1 MFFTKPDPEDVEL
14 EAGGGIDH
22 HRVEI
27 KRKEADG
34 VGTERGLY
42 SSLKACGRAVVSF
55 LFGTRERSS
64 SKYFSQNISPKHCQ
78 ILVNTFICL
87 VFGHWTMGWTAGC
100 SSLGGKQIPS
110 KQAKYGSKS
119 QNIFSK

>member
-14 EAGGGIDH
+14 EAGGGRGGIDP

-42 SSLKACGRAVVSF
+42 SSLKACGRAVVTF

-64 SKYFSQNISPKHCQ
+64 SKYFSENI
-78 ILVNTFICL
+78 
-87 VFGHWTMGWTAGC
+87 
-100 SSLGGKQIPS
+100 
-110 KQAKYGSKS
+110 
-119 QNIFSK
+119 

>member
-64 SKYFSQNISPKHCQ
+64 SEYFSKNI
-78 ILVNTFICL
+78 
-87 VFGHWTMGWTAGC
+87 
-100 SSLGGKQIPS
+100 
-110 KQAKYGSKS
+110 
-119 QNIFSK
+119 